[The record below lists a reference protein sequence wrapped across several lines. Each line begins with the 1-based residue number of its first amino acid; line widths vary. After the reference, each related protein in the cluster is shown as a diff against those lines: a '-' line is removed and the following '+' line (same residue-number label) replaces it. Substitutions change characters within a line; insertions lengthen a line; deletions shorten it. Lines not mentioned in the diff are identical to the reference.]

1 MAWKTAAGRFAGFG
15 VLAASALAAATVWPA
30 VVMAQEREEDSLR
43 YVLYRA
49 VASDVRPILG
59 VYVATSG
66 ETGLRVTSVMEGWP
80 AVEAG
85 IREGDVIVSIDGHEL
100 AEPLE
105 EEAER
110 GLPAG
115 GSLRERRLRALLKA
129 APEGEAVEVTLR
141 RNGETMGFTVVPRMF
156 TADVQPSVDWRY
168 YPSWGSLDSVGLQWQ
183 LEALA
188 EEIREHSERFRDQYE
203 RIRERPET
211 RYRFHGTPLASRSLE
226 VHWDGT
232 RRSGRHGLDLLELN
246 PELGSY
252 FGTDEGVLVADVED
266 DSTLGLRPGD
276 VIVGLDGREVVDIA
290 RLYRILDSYEDDE
303 EIGFRIWRDGAET
316 TVTGTIS

>member
-15 VLAASALAAATVWPA
+15 ALAALALAAATAWPA
-30 VVMAQEREEDSLR
+30 VVVAQEREEDSLR

-49 VASDVRPILG
+49 EASDARPILG
-59 VYVATSG
+59 VYVATNG

-80 AVEAG
+80 AAEAG
-85 IREGDVIVSIDGHEL
+85 IRGGDVIVSIDGHEL

-115 GSLRERRLRALLKA
+115 GSIRERRLRALLKA
-129 APEGEAVEVTLR
+129 APEGEAVEVALR
-141 RNGETMGFTVVPRMF
+141 RNGETMGFMVVPRMY

-168 YPSWGSLDSVGLQWQ
+168 HPSWGSLDSEGLQWQ

-188 EEIREHSERFRDQYE
+188 DEIREHSERFRDQYE

-211 RYRFHGTPLASRSLE
+211 RYWFHGTPLPSRSLE
-226 VHWDGT
+226 VHWDAT

-246 PELGSY
+246 AELGSY

-303 EIGFRIWRDGAET
+303 KIGFRIWRDGAET